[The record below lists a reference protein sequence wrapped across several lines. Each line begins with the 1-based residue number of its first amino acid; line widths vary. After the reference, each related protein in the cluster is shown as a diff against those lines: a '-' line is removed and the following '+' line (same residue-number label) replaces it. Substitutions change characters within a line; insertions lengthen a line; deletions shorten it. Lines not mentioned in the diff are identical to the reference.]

1 MGGEEKKLLLRMM
14 LKDMMNIKIRIRILM
29 SMKAKGQKTDEFGE
43 DIDESIK
50 ELKEEL
56 QMIIM
61 AYVELCETNEN
72 TGERTKDGNELMS
85 RTMAYSNSNIDL
97 EKLMQDSDFID
108 SAMNRKMSNY
118 NEPLKDVAKRRLSI
132 KTHSTSAKRERVP
145 QNEKEE
151 KKGKSQEAENN
162 KKEENKEPEKK
173 DQKGENKKPQ
183 EPKVKVMKKPQ
194 ESKPQAQKNGH
205 LIQVKSSEA
214 KQIER
219 TARQRGIQR
228 EMSKNQRAMTAPQMG
243 RF

>member
-1 MGGEEKKLLLRMM
+1 MGGEEKKLLLKMM

-61 AYVELCETNEN
+61 AYVELCETNEK

-97 EKLMQDSDFID
+97 EKLMQDSDFLD

-151 KKGKSQEAENN
+151 KKGKSQE
-162 KKEENKEPEKK
+162 PEKK

-194 ESKPQAQKNGH
+194 ESKPQIQKNGN
-205 LIQVKSSEA
+205 LVQVKSSEA

>member
-1 MGGEEKKLLLRMM
+1 
-14 LKDMMNIKIRIRILM
+14 
-29 SMKAKGQKTDEFGE
+29 
-43 DIDESIK
+43 
-50 ELKEEL
+50 
-56 QMIIM
+56 
-61 AYVELCETNEN
+61 
-72 TGERTKDGNELMS
+72 MS

-97 EKLMQDSDFID
+97 EKLMKDGDFLD

-118 NEPLKDVAKRRLSI
+118 NEPLKDVEKRRFNI
-132 KTHSTSAKRERVP
+132 KTHSKSAKRERVP

-151 KKGKSQEAENN
+151 KKKGKTQEAEN
-162 KKEENKEPEKK
+162 KTEEKK
-173 DQKGENKKPQ
+173 DQQKGEVKKPQ

-194 ESKPQAQKNGH
+194 EIKPQAQKKGN

-219 TARQRGIQR
+219 NARQRGIQR

>member
-1 MGGEEKKLLLRMM
+1 MGDEERKLLLKMM
-14 LKDMMNIKIRIRILM
+14 LKDMMHIKIRIRILM
-29 SMKAKGQKTDEFGE
+29 SQKAKGMKTDEFGE

-56 QMIIM
+56 QMLIM
-61 AYVELCETNEN
+61 AYVELCETNEK

-97 EKLMQDSDFID
+97 EKLMKDGDFLD

-118 NEPLKDVAKRRLSI
+118 NEHLKDVEKRRFNI
-132 KTHSTSAKRERVP
+132 KTHSKSAKRERVP

-151 KKGKSQEAENN
+151 KKKGKTQEAENKTEE
-162 KKEENKEPEKK
+162 KKKLEKK
-173 DQKGENKKPQ
+173 DQQKGE
-183 EPKVKVMKKPQ
+183 VK
-194 ESKPQAQKNGH
+194 KPQAQKKGN

-219 TARQRGIQR
+219 NARQRGIQR
-228 EMSKNQRAMTAPQMG
+228 EISKNQRAMTAPQMG

>member
-61 AYVELCETNEN
+61 AYVELCETNEK

-97 EKLMQDSDFID
+97 EKLMQDSDFLD

-132 KTHSTSAKRERVP
+132 KTHSTPAKRERVP

-151 KKGKSQEAENN
+151 KKKGKSQEAENN
-162 KKEENKEPEKK
+162 KAEENKEPEKK

-183 EPKVKVMKKPQ
+183 DPKVKVMKKPQ
-194 ESKPQAQKNGH
+194 ESKPQVQKNGN
-205 LIQVKSSEA
+205 LVQVKVQTPQQ
-214 KQIER
+214 KPQIAQQR
-219 TARQRGIQR
+219 T
-228 EMSKNQRAMTAPQMG
+228 MSKNQRAMTAPQMG